1 MAPVSIT
8 AYFPLGVYH
17 GHAPDGS
24 PEPIPSPARL
34 FAALVS
40 VAHTGT
46 TAKPDGQAAPDID
59 EVLTW
64 FEEQPP
70 NGLHIPSMIRVQSAN
85 RIIYRKTGTR
95 EKARPKSGDLRR
107 LRGQWGDR
115 LALG

>member
-8 AYFPLGVYH
+8 ACFPLGVYH

-40 VAHTGT
+40 VAHTG
-46 TAKPDGQAAPDID
+46 AAAAADGQAAPDID

-64 FEEQPP
+64 LENHPP
-70 NGLHIPSMIRVQSAN
+70 HGLHIPSTAPVQTGARVA
-85 RIIYRKTGTR
+85 YRKTGTI
-95 EKARPKSGDLRR
+95 EKYQPKSVPKAISDG
-107 LRGQWGDR
+107 
-115 LALG
+115 